1 MKFLHSMIR
10 VSNLDESM
18 RFYEGLLGLKPS
30 AVVRLEDCTLHY
42 LRDEKTGVEIEL
54 TVNDEIPENGYSQ
67 GTAFGHFAFEV
78 DDMNAVSKNV
88 LEQQLF
94 SGRALIKTR
103 NTGHNGLRAARVD
116 ISKTETTTHLKGE

>member
-88 LEQQLF
+88 LELGYEWMYEPFFMDEINTQIAF
-94 SGRALIKTR
+94 IKDPDG
-103 NTGHNGLRAARVD
+103 NE
-116 ISKTETTTHLKGE
+116 IEFIEKQK

>member
-78 DDMNAVSKNV
+78 DDMNVVSKNV
-88 LEQQLF
+88 LELGYEWMYEPFFMDEINTQIAF
-94 SGRALIKTR
+94 IKDPDG
-103 NTGHNGLRAARVD
+103 NE
-116 ISKTETTTHLKGE
+116 IEFIEKQK